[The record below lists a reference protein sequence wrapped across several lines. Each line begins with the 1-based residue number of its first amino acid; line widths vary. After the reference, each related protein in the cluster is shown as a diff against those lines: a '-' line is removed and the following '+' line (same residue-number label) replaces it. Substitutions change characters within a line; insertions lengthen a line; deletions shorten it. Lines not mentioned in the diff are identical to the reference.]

1 MDFERYWKPMIS
13 AAAYL
18 YAEVRSPRQQ
28 TVKAFINND
37 DDVRIYLNGEVA
49 FTKGGG
55 HPAEGFLWRTDFRL
69 KEGTNR
75 FLVRIGQSAKPKPP
89 PGGHPPNYWLLRMRL
104 RSSEHRPAEIWGE

>member
-1 MDFERYWKPMIS
+1 MWNRPCSSW
-13 AAAYL
+13 
-18 YAEVRSPRQQ
+18 
-28 TVKAFINND
+28 
-37 DDVRIYLNGEVA
+37 
-49 FTKGGG
+49 GGG

-69 KEGTNR
+69 KEVTNR